1 MSTSDGVSCGRG
13 EPVVIDVTRLAARL
27 LEGKRPTGVDR
38 VSLAYIAH
46 FRPRARALVRH
57 WGRWMA
63 LSPAAS
69 QRVFG
74 ALLGE
79 DPRPE
84 WTLRSQV
91 AQALALRWGL
101 PSGAIL
107 FNTGHSGLDHPD
119 YALKMQR
126 HGLRPVYFLHDL
138 IPLTHPE
145 YCRAGEVQRHQQRL
159 LTMLRTGRGIIVN
172 SEDTARA
179 LLAFTQD
186 SKLPCPPVLTAHL
199 GIPPMPAAA
208 GGAPIDAPYFVC
220 VGTIEAR
227 KNHLLLLHVWRD
239 LVARLGA
246 ACPKLVLIG
255 QRGWECEQVVDLLE
269 RSTPLRDVVI
279 ELPDCTDA
287 QLARWLQHAR
297 ALLLPSFAEGFGLPV
312 IEALA
317 ARVPVIA
324 SDLPAL
330 REVAGDLP
338 HYLDPID
345 GIGWRDAVLAFASPD
360 HPLSRAQTEHL
371 DSFCPS
377 TWSAHFE
384 RVEAW
389 LSDLRKASARLGTVM
404 NPSA

>member
-1 MSTSDGVSCGRG
+1 MPHHSVL
-13 EPVVIDVTRLAARL
+13 IDVTRLAARL

-79 DPRPE
+79 ERNPQF
-84 WTLRSQV
+84 TLRSQV
-91 AQALALRWGL
+91 AQALVLRWGL

-107 FNTGHSGLDHPD
+107 FNTGHSGLDHPL

-145 YCRAGEVQRHQQRL
+145 YCRAGEVQRHRQRL
-159 LTMLRTGRGIIVN
+159 LTMLHTGCGIIVN

-179 LLAFTQD
+179 LLAFAQENG
-186 SKLPCPPVLTAHL
+186 LACPPVLTAHL
-199 GIPPMPAAA
+199 GLNPLPVAAD
-208 GGAPIDAPYFVC
+208 GAPIDSPYFVC
-220 VGTIEAR
+220 VSTIEAR

-239 LVARLGA
+239 LVTRLGA

-269 RSTPLRDVVI
+269 RCTPLRHVVI

-297 ALLLPSFAEGFGLPV
+297 ALLMPSFAEGFGLPV

-345 GIGWRDAVLAFASPD
+345 GIGWLEAVRAFASPE
-360 HPLSRAQTEHL
+360 HPLLQRQIQRL
-371 DSFCPS
+371 DSFSPP
-377 TWSAHFE
+377 TWSAHFD

-389 LSDLRKASARLGTVM
+389 LSGLRMTGVAEGAGLSA
-404 NPSA
+404 